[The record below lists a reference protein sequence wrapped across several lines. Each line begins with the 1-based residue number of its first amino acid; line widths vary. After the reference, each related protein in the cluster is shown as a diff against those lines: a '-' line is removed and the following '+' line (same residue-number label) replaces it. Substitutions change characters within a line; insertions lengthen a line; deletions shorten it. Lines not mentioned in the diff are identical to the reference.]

1 MTRFSAAVSDSSDDE
16 HDVHMVQDFKKSPV
30 RSPPKLPEDHNVE
43 AGSDEDIGV
52 DQESDEESSEEDGSS
67 DMQEDDLA
75 PTRSRP
81 TRNHVLTADSDDET
95 EDGSENTSSCSA
107 SSSES
112 DVDVSAQR
120 EDVSVI
126 PWARQVGVD
135 AQKMHVMQTSLFR
148 IPEEAVAIKAMN
160 RATRPQFKLPLTV
173 RRKHSRDSIGDGL
186 RMDSQERAS
195 FAHDIEP
202 PPYRPSRKYARVE
215 ISASTVAGC
224 EDGLVDAGLAFG
236 RSFRV
241 GWGPGGTLVHLGRLC
256 APSSQIDTSANS
268 SVITKTIVP
277 LFAGSHKEANVRLSR
292 LLQHHLSKTPIVKDE
307 SGIPFADPSTELD
320 FSSFVSLYPS
330 SDHSDE
336 QSLFR
341 LGRALFD
348 SIDLHLAP
356 EITVDVRNRIS
367 AVRRKVALS
376 DWLEEAVGYLVDA
389 DLKKHASGDSAA
401 CIYTLLTGNQ
411 IEKACEAAMD
421 NGYVKLATLISQ
433 ASGDFEFREDLTEQI
448 QLWREQRIDVHIG
461 ESMRK
466 IYALLAG
473 ILDVV
478 EGSKTSS
485 LEQCPD
491 VDPIKGLDW
500 KRTFGLHMWFSE
512 PMDAPI
518 SQVFESYN
526 RSRQESPYRV
536 SPPLPSYLDTSSEPL
551 PFNVPTPSPS
561 DALFS
566 LIRLHADP
574 ACSLSQALSPLS
586 FGPSPGDYSLSWHL
600 YIILS
605 RCMRIRDFADRADP
619 GRRRDAMDDDNE
631 QDQHEGHSPSADL
644 LASSYAHQ
652 LEQLDM
658 LQEAVFVLLH
668 IEGSAGREKAI
679 KDLLHRSAE
688 KLDEWMCSGILGSL
702 KIPMAWVN
710 EARAVYAIYEGKVFE
725 AYQLYLNAG
734 LYQQAH
740 DLAVVELAPEAV
752 IRQDLDLLISLFER
766 IANQT
771 VDGWHTR
778 GKVYMDY
785 AHAMTRIPELHAS
798 LTESAVPDAV
808 EEQELDNF
816 TRTVPRLINI
826 LPDVLSSPSD
836 PRHKVA
842 LAEMISGLIA
852 VLDIVKPLALSQSQI
867 KLTSIDEATKL
878 RHIQTT
884 FFEKYMRSIQAS

>member
-16 HDVHMVQDFKKSPV
+16 RDVHMVQDFKKSPV
-30 RSPPKLPEDHNVE
+30 RSPAKLPEDQNAN
-43 AGSDEDIGV
+43 AGPEEDIGV
-52 DQESDEESSEEDGSS
+52 EQESSEESSEDDSSS
-67 DMQEDDLA
+67 DVQEDPA
-75 PTRSRP
+75 PIRSRQS
-81 TRNHVLTADSDDET
+81 RNHILTVDFDDET
-95 EDGSENTSSCSA
+95 DDGSENSSSYST

-112 DVDVSAQR
+112 DVDASAQR

-160 RATRPQFKLPLTV
+160 RTTRSKFKLPSTV

-186 RMDSQERAS
+186 WVDSQKRTL

-202 PPYRPSRKYARVE
+202 PTYRPSRKYARVE
-215 ISASTVAGC
+215 ISASAVAGC

-256 APSSQIDTSANS
+256 APSSLIDTSANS

-292 LLQHHLSKTPIVKDE
+292 LLQHHLSKTPIVKNE

-348 SIDLHLAP
+348 SVDLHLAP

-367 AVRRKVALS
+367 AVRRKTALS
-376 DWLEEAVGYLVDA
+376 DWLEEAVGHLVDT

-401 CIYTLLTGNQ
+401 S
-411 IEKACEAAMD
+411 CEVAMD
-421 NGYVKLATLISQ
+421 NGYIKLATLISQ
-433 ASGDFEFREDLTEQI
+433 ASGDFEFRGDLTEQI

-461 ESMRK
+461 KSTRK
-466 IYALLAG
+466 IYAVLAG

-478 EGSKTSS
+478 EGSKASG

-500 KRTFGLHMWFSE
+500 KRTFGLHLWFSE

-526 RSRQESPYRV
+526 RSRQESPSRI
-536 SPPLPSYLDTSSEPL
+536 SPPLPSYLEPASEPL

-561 DALFS
+561 DALFP

-586 FGPSPGDYSLSWHL
+586 FGPSPGDYSLLWHL

-679 KDLLHRSAE
+679 KDLLHRSTD

-702 KIPMAWVN
+702 KIPIAWVN

-740 DLAVVELAPEAV
+740 DLVV
-752 IRQDLDLLISLFER
+752 QDLDLLMSLFER

-771 VDGWHTR
+771 ADGWHTR

-785 AHAMTRIPELHAS
+785 AHAMIRIPELHAS
-798 LTESAVPDAV
+798 LTESALSNAASRNVPC
-808 EEQELDNF
+808 
-816 TRTVPRLINI
+816 
-826 LPDVLSSPSD
+826 
-836 PRHKVA
+836 
-842 LAEMISGLIA
+842 
-852 VLDIVKPLALSQSQI
+852 
-867 KLTSIDEATKL
+867 
-878 RHIQTT
+878 
-884 FFEKYMRSIQAS
+884 

>member
-16 HDVHMVQDFKKSPV
+16 HDIHMVQDFNKSPV
-30 RSPPKLPEDHNVE
+30 RSPPKPLKDHNTE

-52 DQESDEESSEEDGSS
+52 DQESDEETSEESSS
-67 DMQEDDLA
+67 DMQEDALP
-75 PTRSRP
+75 PTRSR
-81 TRNHVLTADSDDET
+81 LTAS
-95 EDGSENTSSCSA
+95 GSA
-107 SSSES
+107 SSGES
-112 DVDVSAQR
+112 DVDVPAQR
-120 EDVSVI
+120 EDIAVI

-160 RATRPQFKLPLTV
+160 RATRPHFKLPPTV

-186 RMDSQERAS
+186 RVDSQERAS

-202 PPYRPSRKYARVE
+202 PAYRPSRKYARVE
-215 ISASTVAGC
+215 TSASAVAGY

-277 LFAGSHKEANVRLSR
+277 LFAGSHKEVNNRLS
-292 LLQHHLSKTPIVKDE
+292 LE
-307 SGIPFADPSTELD
+307 SPFADPSTDLD

-348 SIDLHLAP
+348 TIELHLAS

-367 AVRRKVALS
+367 AVRRKAALS
-376 DWLEEAVGYLVDA
+376 DWLEEAVGHLVDA
-389 DLKKHASGDSAA
+389 DIKKLASGDSAA

-411 IEKACEAAMD
+411 IERACEAAMD
-421 NGYVKLATLISQ
+421 NGYIKLATLISQ
-433 ASGDFEFREDLTEQI
+433 ASGDFEFREDLKEQI
-448 QLWREQRIDVHIG
+448 QLWPC
-461 ESMRK
+461 SK

-478 EGSKTSS
+478 EGSKGSS

-491 VDPIKGLDW
+491 VDPVKGLDW
-500 KRTFGLHMWFSE
+500 KRTFGLHLWFSE
-512 PMDAPI
+512 PLDTPI

-526 RSRQESPYRV
+526 RSRQESPFRV
-536 SPPLPSYLDTSSEPL
+536 SPPLPSYLEHTLESL
-551 PFNVPTPSPS
+551 PFKIPTPSPS

-586 FGPSPGDYSLSWHL
+586 FGPSPGDFSLSWHL

-619 GRRRDAMDDDNE
+619 GRPRDAMDDDDDNE

-652 LEQLDM
+652 LEQLGM

-679 KDLLHRSAE
+679 KDLLHRSAD

-710 EARAVYAIYEGKVFE
+710 EARAVFAIYEGEVFE

-740 DLAVVELAPEAV
+740 DLAIVELAPEAV

-771 VDGWHTR
+771 IDGWHTR
-778 GKVYMDY
+778 GKAYMDY

-798 LTESAVPDAV
+798 LSDSVAPDGV

-826 LPDVLSSPSD
+826 LPDVLSNSSD

-842 LAEMISGLIA
+842 LAEMVSGLTA
-852 VLDIVKPLALSQSQI
+852 VLDLVKPLALSQSQI

-884 FFEKYMRSIQAS
+884 FFEKYIRSIQAS

>member
-1 MTRFSAAVSDSSDDE
+1 
-16 HDVHMVQDFKKSPV
+16 
-30 RSPPKLPEDHNVE
+30 
-43 AGSDEDIGV
+43 
-52 DQESDEESSEEDGSS
+52 
-67 DMQEDDLA
+67 
-75 PTRSRP
+75 
-81 TRNHVLTADSDDET
+81 
-95 EDGSENTSSCSA
+95 
-107 SSSES
+107 
-112 DVDVSAQR
+112 
-120 EDVSVI
+120 
-126 PWARQVGVD
+126 
-135 AQKMHVMQTSLFR
+135 
-148 IPEEAVAIKAMN
+148 
-160 RATRPQFKLPLTV
+160 
-173 RRKHSRDSIGDGL
+173 
-186 RMDSQERAS
+186 
-195 FAHDIEP
+195 
-202 PPYRPSRKYARVE
+202 VE
-215 ISASTVAGC
+215 ISASAVAGC

-256 APSSQIDTSANS
+256 AASSQIDTSANS
-268 SVITKTIVP
+268 SVITKTTVP
-277 LFAGSHKEANVRLSR
+277 LFAGSHKEANGRLSC

-307 SGIPFADPSTELD
+307 SGIPFADPSTELN
-320 FSSFVSLYPS
+320 FASFVSLYPS

-367 AVRRKVALS
+367 AVRRKAALS

-389 DLKKHASGDSAA
+389 DLKKNVSGDSAA

-411 IEKACEAAMD
+411 IEKACDAAMD
-421 NGYVKLATLISQ
+421 NGYIKLATLISQ

-448 QLWREQRIDVHIG
+448 QLWREQRIDLHIG
-461 ESMRK
+461 ESTRK

-473 ILDVV
+473 ILDIV
-478 EGSKTSS
+478 EGSKGSS

-500 KRTFGLHMWFSE
+500 KRTFGLHLWFSE

-518 SQVFESYN
+518 SQVFGSYN
-526 RSRQESPYRV
+526 RSRQESPFRV
-536 SPPLPSYLDTSSEPL
+536 SPPLPSYLDSSESS

-619 GRRRDAMDDDNE
+619 GRRRDVMDDDNE
-631 QDQHEGHSPSADL
+631 LDQHEGHSPSADL

-652 LEQLDM
+652 LEQLGM

-679 KDLLHRSAE
+679 KDLLHRSAK

-798 LTESAVPDAV
+798 LTESAVPDVV

-826 LPDVLSSPSD
+826 LPDVLSNPSD

-842 LAEMISGLIA
+842 LAEMISGLTA

-867 KLTSIDEATKL
+867 KLTAIDEATKI

>member
-30 RSPPKLPEDHNVE
+30 RSPPKLLENHNTK

-52 DQESDEESSEEDGSS
+52 DQESDEETSEEDSSS

-75 PTRSRP
+75 PARSRP

-95 EDGSENTSSCSA
+95 EDGSESTSSRSA

-120 EDVSVI
+120 EDASVI

-202 PPYRPSRKYARVE
+202 PAYRPSRKYARVE
-215 ISASTVAGC
+215 ISASAVAGC

-241 GWGPGGTLVHLGRLC
+241 GWGPGGTLVHLGRLS

-268 SVITKTIVP
+268 SVITKTIIP
-277 LFAGSHKEANVRLSR
+277 LFARSHKEANIRLSR

-307 SGIPFADPSTELD
+307 SGIPFADPTAELD

-356 EITVDVRNRIS
+356 EMTVDVRNRIS
-367 AVRRKVALS
+367 AVRRKAALS
-376 DWLEEAVGYLVDA
+376 DWLEEAIGYLVDA
-389 DLKKHASGDSAA
+389 DLKKHSSGDSAA

-411 IEKACEAAMD
+411 VEKACEAAMD
-421 NGYVKLATLISQ
+421 NGYIKLATLISQ
-433 ASGDFEFREDLTEQI
+433 ASGDFEFREDLMEQI

-461 ESMRK
+461 ESTRK

-478 EGSKTSS
+478 EGSKASS
-485 LEQCPD
+485 LEHCPD

-526 RSRQESPYRV
+526 RSRQESPSRV
-536 SPPLPSYLDTSSEPL
+536 APPLPSYLEHSSEPL

-619 GRRRDAMDDDNE
+619 GNRKDAMDDDNE

-652 LEQLDM
+652 LEQLGM

-679 KDLLHRSAE
+679 KDLLHRSAD

-702 KIPMAWVN
+702 KIPVAWVN

-752 IRQDLDLLISLFER
+752 IRQDLDLLVSLFER

-798 LTESAVPDAV
+798 LTESAVPDTV

-816 TRTVPRLINI
+816 TRTVPRLINV
-826 LPDVLSSPSD
+826 LPDVLSNPSD

-842 LAEMISGLIA
+842 LAEMISGLTA
-852 VLDIVKPLALSQSQI
+852 VLDIVRPLALSQSQI
-867 KLTSIDEATKL
+867 KLTAIDEATKL

-884 FFEKYMRSIQAS
+884 FYEKYMRSIQAS